1 MKRNTIYYVTF
12 ALTTLLLVTGC
23 NSRSSHPWTGKT
35 YEDIGAESGYRIRGG
50 DPRTDGMEYVVF
62 ILKQDTAQLPDK
74 AAFLTKDNHVIL
86 DALDV
91 TFTTSEFYQ
100 VENITDSTT
109 GAKEQYLVRKRYY
122 PETDTAEPLELW
134 RYNIK
139 QSKIEH
145 FDVSKE
151 GERFVFGA

>member
-1 MKRNTIYYVTF
+1 MKRNTVFYVTF
-12 ALTTLLLVTGC
+12 ALTTLLFITGC
-23 NSRSSHPWTGKT
+23 NSRAAHPWTGKT
-35 YEDIGAESGYRIRGG
+35 YDDIGAESGYRIRGG

-74 AAFLTKDNHVIL
+74 AAFLTKDNHVVL

-91 TFTTSEFYQ
+91 TFTAEYFYQ

-109 GAKEQYLVRKRYY
+109 GAKEQYLVRKKYD

-134 RYNIK
+134 RYNTK
-139 QSKIEH
+139 LSKIEH
-145 FDVSKE
+145 FDMHNA
-151 GERFVFGA
+151 GERFTFGV